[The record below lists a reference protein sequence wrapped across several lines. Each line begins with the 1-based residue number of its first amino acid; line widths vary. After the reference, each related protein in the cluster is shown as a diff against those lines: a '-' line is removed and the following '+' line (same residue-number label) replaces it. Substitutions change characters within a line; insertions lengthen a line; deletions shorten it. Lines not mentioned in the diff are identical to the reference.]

1 MVLNGLRFLDSFA
14 PLPADVRVFTK
25 MKRDSIKLKRRR

>member
-1 MVLNGLRFLDSFA
+1 MVFDFWTALRL
-14 PLPADVRVFTK
+14 LPADVRVFTK